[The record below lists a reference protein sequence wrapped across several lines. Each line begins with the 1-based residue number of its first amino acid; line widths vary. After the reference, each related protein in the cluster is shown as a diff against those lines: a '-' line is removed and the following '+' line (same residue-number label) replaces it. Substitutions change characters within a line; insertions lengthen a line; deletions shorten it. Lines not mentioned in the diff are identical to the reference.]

1 MLPIG
6 ANPFVKPT
14 PPTPTPTPDKASV
27 IWIIILCV
35 IVVLLAGFLGW
46 AIYKWRTA
54 EKDSEEKRNV
64 LYNNDEKAPLA
75 SQSDLNASSDL

>member
-1 MLPIG
+1 MLPMG
-6 ANPFVKPT
+6 ANPFIK
-14 PPTPTPTPDKASV
+14 PTPTPTPDKASV
-27 IWIIILCV
+27 IWIIVLCV

-54 EKDSEEKRNV
+54 EKESEEKRNV
-64 LYNNDEKAPLA
+64 LYNNEEKAPLA